1 MQAPFIDQQGQMWTQ
16 IDGVAMGSPPLGVKF
31 TNLYL
36 GVIEQRYLEHSYHRV
51 TKETR
56 NATDRWYCQENH
68 TLGENERTIRLFYK
82 GYMSTEY
89 KKDEAALKDIIGAHV
104 VLAVFGVCLASAQF
118 TPEVEAERARF
129 FEAFRAAKQAAAS
142 SKYTEPYRG
151 PFAATVPAGVDGRV
165 TPVSDTAEVKAAT
178 DEFFRAYK
186 AQVEATKGSAPYSAR
201 AAPAESASYVLK
213 TDPATSAK
221 YVLKTDTATSNRY
234 LYKAVPATSPEYRS
248 GSETSV
254 KYLLKTDPATSSKY
268 LYKPDPATAAEYAA
282 MPYSAGSAKY
292 VVKTD
297 PQTSNKYLYKA
308 VPTTS
313 GTYVVKDD
321 PQTAH
326 KYELQAVPQTSATY
340 RAKTDPAYLASHG
353 YSKSPVYVAEF
364 RAKGDPAYKANSDPA
379 YVAKVVPAA
388 TYGQQPRW
396 PGPFASSVPA
406 GLPGSPGQVP
416 YTQEVLDAK
425 YAFQKAYQRQLD
437 AVSN

>member
-1 MQAPFIDQQGQMWTQ
+1 M
-16 IDGVAMGSPPLGVKF
+16 
-31 TNLYL
+31 
-36 GVIEQRYLEHSYHRV
+36 R
-51 TKETR
+51 
-56 NATDRWYCQENH
+56 
-68 TLGENERTIRLFYK
+68 TL
-82 GYMSTEY
+82 
-89 KKDEAALKDIIGAHV
+89 V

-353 YSKSPVYVAEF
+353 YSKSLYMSL
-364 RAKGDPAYKANSDPA
+364 NSEQR
-379 YVAKVVPAA
+379 VTQHTKQIL
-388 TYGQQPRW
+388 TLHMWRRLFLQQHM
-396 PGPFASSVPA
+396 ASNQD
-406 GLPGSPGQVP
+406 GLDHSPPQ
-416 YTQEVLDAK
+416 YLL
-425 YAFQKAYQRQLD
+425 AFQALPDRFLTLRKCWMPNMLSRRRTRGSWMLCPTK
-437 AVSN
+437 